1 MVELAA
7 TTIDTE
13 PSIVRFK
20 KTLAGLEGTLKVLTK
35 IKLNHF
41 YCEVNL
47 DTVDT
52 AITAFEDAIVEYNG
66 YIEIA
71 RGKL

>member
-1 MVELAA
+1 VVELAA

-20 KTLAGLEGTLKVLTK
+20 KTLEGLEGTLKVLTN

-47 DTVDT
+47 ETIDT
-52 AITAFEDAIVEYNG
+52 AISAFEDAVVEYNG

-71 RGKL
+71 EGKL

>member
-1 MVELAA
+1 MVNLAA

-13 PSIVRFK
+13 PSIIRFK
-20 KTLAGLEGTLKVLTK
+20 KTLAGLEGTLRVLNN

-47 DTVDT
+47 TTIDK
-52 AITAFEDAIVEYNG
+52 AISSFEAAVVEYNG